1 MNVDAPLIDAQRLD
15 KIYRMGSVEVPA
27 LRGVSLRVAAGE
39 YVAIMGP
46 SGSGKSTLMY
56 LLGCLDQP
64 TAGTYHLAGE
74 DVSRLSDNRLAEVR
88 NQRIGFVFQG
98 FNLLPRASAVRNVE
112 LPLLYSGAEDKRR
125 RALAA
130 LERVSLAER
139 ARHPPQ
145 ELSGGEQQRVA
156 IARALVNNPSI
167 ILADEP
173 TGNLDTRT
181 GGEVLDLF
189 DELNVEGITLV
200 IVTHEAHVAA
210 HCRRVIRLVDGQVSS
225 DASEPGPV
233 LGGEAS

>member
-64 TAGTYHLAGE
+64 TAGTYYLAGE

-139 ARHPPQ
+139 ARHRPQ

-156 IARALVNNPSI
+156 IARAVVNNPSI

-181 GGEVLDLF
+181 GSEVLDLF
-189 DELNVEGITLV
+189 DELNAEGITLV

-233 LGGEAS
+233 PGGEVS